1 MRVFVAV
8 AEEGGFASAARSLS
22 MSPPSVTRAVAALE
36 ERVGVRL
43 LQRTTRAVR
52 LTAAGA
58 RYLGDCKRILND
70 VEEADTLAVGA
81 HAELAGPIALT
92 ASVMFG
98 RMFVAPATFE
108 FLAKH
113 PKVSLRAFFVD
124 RVVDLLEEG
133 IDIAVRIAEL
143 PDSSARAIRVGTVR
157 RVICASPAYLEA
169 RGTPQKPADLARHDA
184 IEFFGSSVTHGWS
197 LRAKGKTASPHFRL
211 VVNSS
216 EVAVQAA
223 LSGRGLVRALSY
235 QVDRDLRAGRLKSV
249 LLAHEPRPLPVHVV
263 FPEGRRASARV
274 RALVDFMVDRLRP
287 ALRELL

>member
-1 MRVFVAV
+1 
-8 AEEGGFASAARSLS
+8 
-22 MSPPSVTRAVAALE
+22 VAALE
-36 ERVGVRL
+36 ARVGVRL

-70 VEEADTLAVGA
+70 VEEADTLAVGS
-81 HAELAGPIALT
+81 HADLGGAIALT

-98 RMFVAPATFE
+98 RMFVAPVTFE
-108 FLAKH
+108 FLARN
-113 PKVSLRAFFVD
+113 PKVSLRALFVD

-143 PDSSARAIRVGTVR
+143 PDSSARAIRVGSLR

-169 RGTPQKPADLARHDA
+169 RGAPQKPADLAGHDA
-184 IEFFGSSVTHGWS
+184 VGFFGSSVTQGWS
-197 LRAKGKTASPHFRL
+197 LRGKRRTASPNFRL

-235 QVDRDLRAGRLKSV
+235 QVDRELRAGRLKSV
-249 LLAHEPRPLPVHVV
+249 LVAHESRPLPVHVV

-287 ALRELL
+287 ALRDLM

>member
-8 AEEGGFASAARSLS
+8 AEEGGFASAARRLS

-58 RYLGDCKRILND
+58 RYLGDCTRILND
-70 VEEADTLAVGA
+70 VEEADTQAVGS
-81 HAELAGPIALT
+81 HADLGGPIALT

-98 RMFVAPATFE
+98 RMFVAPVTFE
-108 FLAKH
+108 FLARN

-143 PDSSARAIRVGTVR
+143 PDSSARAIRVGAVR

-169 RGTPQKPADLARHDA
+169 RGTPTKPADLARHDA
-184 IEFFGSSVTHGWS
+184 IGFFGSSVTQSWS
-197 LRAKGKTASPHFRL
+197 LRARGKTASPNFRL

-223 LSGRGLVRALSY
+223 ISGRGLVRALSY
-235 QVDRDLRAGRLKSV
+235 QVERDLRAGRLKSV
-249 LLAHEPRPLPVHVV
+249 LVAHEPRPLPVHVV

-274 RALVDFMVDRLRP
+274 RALVEFMVDKLRP